1 MKTKLQEA
9 KTMWIMILETIIGIA
24 LAMLADN

>member
-1 MKTKLQEA
+1 MKTKLQEV
-9 KTMWIMILETIIGIA
+9 KTMWIMILGTIIGIA